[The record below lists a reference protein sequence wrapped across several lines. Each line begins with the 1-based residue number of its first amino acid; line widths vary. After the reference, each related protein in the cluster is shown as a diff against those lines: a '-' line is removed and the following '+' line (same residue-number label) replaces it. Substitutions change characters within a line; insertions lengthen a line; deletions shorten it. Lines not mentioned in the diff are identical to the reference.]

1 MFTLFKIKDE
11 NILTHFQLWFKC
23 YTCMKAFSH
32 HKKSALATF
41 MFFLIYYLGILYSA
55 TCIHKEGVIKLV
67 HVQLYMYIHVQRLLA
82 YSTLHCSY
90 NSFTARLH
98 NLNLCNFKSMLLQ
111 VSLSNPKQE
120 GGAECLEG
128 ALPFQTML
136 QCFSNFQ

>member
-1 MFTLFKIKDE
+1 
-11 NILTHFQLWFKC
+11 
-23 YTCMKAFSH
+23 MKAFSH

-120 GGAECLEG
+120 GGGGQNAWKAPC
-128 ALPFQTML
+128 PFR
-136 QCFSNFQ
+136 QCYNASATFNRQNASKDDR

>member
-1 MFTLFKIKDE
+1 
-11 NILTHFQLWFKC
+11 
-23 YTCMKAFSH
+23 MKAFSH

-98 NLNLCNFKSMLLQ
+98 NLNLCNFKSMLRCRLAYLTQ
-111 VSLSNPKQE
+111 NKRGE
-120 GGAECLEG
+120 GQNAWKAPC
-128 ALPFQTML
+128 PFR
-136 QCFSNFQ
+136 QCYYASSTFNRQNASKDDR